1 MIFCLFLLTCTSLQA
16 QEIKVTFTQKPLSD
30 ALTFIR
36 DNSSV
41 SVSFDPEELKQYIV
55 TADTLFPNPESAIT
69 YLVSKFPLIITEID
83 NVLVI
88 SSKQSKY
95 YISGTISDKITGERL
110 PHTLIVLSGKKFL
123 SDVNGYFN
131 LLLKENDSLVTFYY
145 LGYRVLDTLLTG
157 GANHY
162 VKMSEIN
169 LEIRELLIEGY
180 NTGNALQTG
189 ERSGI
194 LRLNHSIAGYLP
206 GNGDNSLFNL
216 LRLMPGVRAAG
227 EPAGFSVWNSKPGES
242 AVLFDGAKLYSMNG
256 YNEQI
261 SAVNP
266 FMVNEVKVY
275 KGGYGPE
282 LGNQTGA
289 IAQISG
295 IGGNRNKPELKLNVN
310 NQTLNVFGS
319 VPTNNRSVV
328 AASYRQTY
336 YGLYDISSL
345 NPYGNRGNSPGSNGN
360 GNPSRGNS
368 REEVYITPDY
378 SYRDAGIRYS
388 GDMNGGG
395 RYFASLSY
403 AIDRFGYSLEDED
416 NVLDASEN
424 NKQLTFS
431 SSIDIPHK
439 NGSITYLSGNLS
451 MLDTERDKVIRQNRQ
466 SSYYSLN
473 TQNSLK
479 EGGVK
484 VGHKFGLLQ
493 GEDFEAGI
501 EANYLSTAKDGAGY
515 KGITGTLFFNE
526 KLSFKGIS
534 VSAGTRGDLHRGELY
549 IQPRISASFN
559 ITDKISLS
567 GAWGIY
573 NQFLGKVPVI
583 YEDIAPVTIWQILG
597 DNEYPVIRSVHT
609 IIGTSFNSRSFTL
622 SLEGFDR
629 KTEGISQ
636 VIMTG
641 NSPSVK
647 KGDSEISG
655 IDLFLKWERKGS
667 QIFTSITAARATE
680 IYSDTREYK
689 YNPFELK
696 SGFLLNLSPV
706 WISSSY
712 VYGDGYLNGYGT
724 GKYSNLGSDRYS
736 RLDISATYRF
746 RVGRAI
752 FRTGVSILNLLNT
765 ENRKTLEVLS
775 IPAGGGQS
783 SSLQNLYSESIPF
796 TPALYLEISF

>member
-1 MIFCLFLLTCTSLQA
+1 MIFCLLLLSCTSLQA

-30 ALTFIR
+30 ALTYIR

-55 TADTLFPNPESAIT
+55 TADTLFSSPESAIT
-69 YLVSKFPLIITEID
+69 FLALRFPLIITKID

-95 YISGTISDKITGERL
+95 SISGTISDKISGERL
-110 PHTLIVLSGKKFL
+110 PHTLIVLSGRKFL

-131 LLLKENDSLVTFYY
+131 VLLRDNDSLVTFYY

-157 GANHY
+157 GTNHSI
-162 VKMSEIN
+162 KMSEIN
-169 LEIRELLIEGY
+169 LELRELLIEGY
-180 NTGNALQTG
+180 STGNALQTG
-189 ERSGI
+189 ERAGI

-282 LGNQTGA
+282 FGNQTGA
-289 IAQISG
+289 IAQIAG
-295 IGGNRNKPELKLNVN
+295 IGGNRNKPELKLNIN
-310 NQTLNVFGS
+310 NLTLNIFGS

-345 NPYGNRGNSPGSNGN
+345 NPYGNRGNSSQSNGN

-368 REEVYITPDY
+368 REEVYVTPDY
-378 SYRDAGIRYS
+378 SYRDAIIRYS
-388 GDMNGGG
+388 GDMSGGG
-395 RYFASLSY
+395 KYFASLNY
-403 AIDRFGYSLEDED
+403 ATDRFSYSLEDED

-424 NKQLTFS
+424 NNQLTFS
-431 SSIDIPHK
+431 SAIDIPHK

-451 MLDTERDKVIRQNRQ
+451 MLDTQRDKVIRQNRQ

-484 VGHKFGLLQ
+484 AAHKFGLLQ

-501 EANYLSTAKDGAGY
+501 EANYMSAEKEESGYGGVRGA
-515 KGITGTLFFNE
+515 LFFNE

-534 VSAGTRGDLHRGELY
+534 VSAGTRGDLYRGEFY
-549 IQPRISASFN
+549 IQPRVSASVN
-559 ITDKISLS
+559 LTEKISLS

-583 YEDIAPVTIWQILG
+583 YEDIAPVSIWQILG
-597 DNEYPVIRSVHT
+597 DNEYPVMRSVHT
-609 IIGTSFNSRSFTL
+609 IIGTSFNSRSLTI

-636 VIMTG
+636 IIMTG
-641 NSPSVK
+641 NFPAVK
-647 KGDSEISG
+647 KGDAEISG
-655 IDLFLKWERKGS
+655 VDLFLKWERKGS
-667 QIFTSITAARATE
+667 QIFASMTAARVTE
-680 IYSDTREYK
+680 SYSDTREYK
-689 YNPFELK
+689 YNPLELK

-712 VYGDGYLNGYGT
+712 VYGEGYLNGYGT
-724 GKYSNLGSDRYS
+724 GKYSYLGSSRYS
-736 RLDISATYRF
+736 RLDISTTYNFKISKAAF
-746 RVGRAI
+746 RAGI
-752 FRTGVSILNLLNT
+752 SILNLLNT

-796 TPALYLEISF
+796 TPTLYLEISF